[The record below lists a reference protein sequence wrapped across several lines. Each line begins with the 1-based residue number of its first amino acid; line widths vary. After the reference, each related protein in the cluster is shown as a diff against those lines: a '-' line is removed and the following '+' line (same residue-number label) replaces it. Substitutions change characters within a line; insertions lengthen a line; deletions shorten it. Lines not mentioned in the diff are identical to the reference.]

1 MLNNI
6 PKILTG
12 DLLKALCDMGHGD
25 ELVIA
30 DGNYPAYS
38 NNANIIEFPIVDTVE
53 LLKAI
58 LQLFPLDTYSNCA
71 YIMDLTQSDK
81 DKGMPNPEIWN
92 DFEKLLNYK
101 PVKLEREEFYQRSKK
116 AYVVIKTCEERQYAN
131 LILVKGVVK

>member
-6 PKILTG
+6 PKILNG

-38 NNANIIEFPIVDTVE
+38 NNANVIEFPIVDTIE